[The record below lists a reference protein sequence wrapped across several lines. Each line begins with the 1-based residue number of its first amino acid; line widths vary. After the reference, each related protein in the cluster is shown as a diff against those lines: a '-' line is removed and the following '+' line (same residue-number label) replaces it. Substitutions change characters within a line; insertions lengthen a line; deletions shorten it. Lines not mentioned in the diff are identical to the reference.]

1 MAAVR
6 IHFMLVAL
14 IAMAF
19 VWTCYLLS
27 GYAAMEVRG
36 TLTRTETMHQF
47 VSVSSPSMM
56 PANAASG
63 LALLAS
69 PVSNTVIVAVANFYG
84 GSIIYRLDTAGTTL
98 SSTNV
103 MELNT
108 RAAHDF
114 EAVDLRPNGPVMLV
128 GAEYDGDATLVYTFV
143 EDPNAKQAT
152 LAGWPKCDDSDGLAC
167 ASWAKAG
174 ECVHNPS
181 FMHQSCP
188 KACGRCKALHGPVR
202 AVQALESAGGTSAR
216 HIHVS
221 GRDLLVVAN
230 YKAPEGQ
237 AIGIYEWRREA
248 SEWAWS
254 THIAVAGAGEFAH
267 CHVAETGE
275 DLLVISTWFAN
286 NSFSASSWVYH
297 IKATPDP
304 AGGLSFE
311 PRQAL
316 PTEGSHD
323 AECFTSRAGQTILVL
338 ANGRRDDGTRDV
350 ASAVYT
356 YNAQEGRFVETQRL
370 PTVAAHD
377 VELIEMGT
385 SRLAV
390 VSNGASWRDGKEVC
404 DNRVSI
410 FRWDETRR
418 RFAPFQEL
426 DAGGCTTFSR
436 AWHVRSGNGS
446 SEGRTLLAVAVERLA
461 NGSFSGGVAFFEW
474 RTELRTVVSRSGAG
488 DELMGRDYLRAEIIV

>member
-1 MAAVR
+1 MSG
-6 IHFMLVAL
+6 VA
-14 IAMAF
+14 
-19 VWTCYLLS
+19 
-27 GYAAMEVRG
+27 R
-36 TLTRTETMHQF
+36 R
-47 VSVSSPSMM
+47 
-56 PANAASG
+56 ASG
-63 LALLAS
+63 
-69 PVSNTVIVAVANFYG
+69 
-84 GSIIYRLDTAGTTL
+84 R
-98 SSTNV
+98 
-103 MELNT
+103 
-108 RAAHDF
+108 
-114 EAVDLRPNGPVMLV
+114 
-128 GAEYDGDATLVYTFV
+128 
-143 EDPNAKQAT
+143 
-152 LAGWPKCDDSDGLAC
+152 
-167 ASWAKAG
+167 
-174 ECVHNPS
+174 
-181 FMHQSCP
+181 
-188 KACGRCKALHGPVR
+188 GRH
-202 AVQALESAGGTSAR
+202 T
-216 HIHVS
+216 
-221 GRDLLVVAN
+221 
-230 YKAPEGQ
+230 
-237 AIGIYEWRREA
+237 
-248 SEWAWS
+248 
-254 THIAVAGAGEFAH
+254 AVAGAGEFAH

-410 FRWDETRR
+410 FRWDETH

-426 DAGGCTTFSR
+426 DA
-436 AWHVRSGNGS
+436 WLHHVLARVARSQRQRQQR
-446 SEGRTLLAVAVERLA
+446 GRTLLAVAVERL
-461 NGSFSGGVAFFEW
+461 
-474 RTELRTVVSRSGAG
+474 RTAASVGA
-488 DELMGRDYLRAEIIV
+488 